1 MASKDAGNGLFTLV
15 DYARSLI
22 ETMMEAHDRFYV
34 KESDFDRTI
43 AIDSLGVGTTDF
55 ELPRERAVAHCESGR
70 AAAEEFFTSWSRGD
84 GAREPLLRASL

>member
-1 MASKDAGNGLFTLV
+1 MAGKDAGNGLFTLV

-55 ELPRERAVAHCESGR
+55 ELPRERAVAHLRVRTRRRGR
-70 AAAEEFFTSWSRGD
+70 VLHELVAW
-84 GAREPLLRASL
+84 